1 MSEFWEYSY
10 DLADQLESIAIAVGA
25 EYECDAVNRLRQVKV
40 EGDVIMRHIYDAEG
54 IRRLSKDDNGDRSRF
69 SSSGGM
75 SLADQPPGAEL
86 RAHSFIGG
94 LGQRNEGGG
103 LVYAR
108 QRWYDPQ
115 LGRWLSR
122 DPIGFQGGLNLYT
135 YVENNPTGAVDP
147 DGLESLTGQIVT
159 GTRSIVN
166 GISRFGGDVINFASK
181 SPVKPA
187 PRIPAPIPASLII
200 WGMQN
205 TNPHAGADPQ
215 GSDRFDSRR
224 DRQQSSECPEKP
236 GRDYTLYRRGRSWES
251 RGRLERKSWEAKAAG
266 FPHGVSTSMYPTP
279 DSSSATLSQLRNAG
293 LDAVPTPTRNDPTH
307 HTVLL
312 NEPVTSE
319 QARIFNLTF
328 GRTNR

>member
-103 LVYAR
+103 LDYAR

-135 YVENNPTGAVDP
+135 YAGNNPINMVDPEGLEYGPKDLAVDIANIALGVGFAVM
-147 DGLESLTGQIVT
+147 DGPSPA
-159 GTRSIVN
+159 
-166 GISRFGGDVINFASK
+166 GDMAGYAYAS
-181 SPVKPA
+181 
-187 PRIPAPIPASLII
+187 ASGARLA
-200 WGMQN
+200 
-205 TNPHAGADPQ
+205 TNVA
-215 GSDRFDSRR
+215 
-224 DRQQSSECPEKP
+224 
-236 GRDYTLYRRGRSWES
+236 
-251 RGRLERKSWEAKAAG
+251 AKAYQYRQVVG
-266 FPHGVSTSMYPTP
+266 
-279 DSSSATLSQLRNAG
+279 AT
-293 LDAVPTPTRNDPTH
+293 
-307 HTVLL
+307 
-312 NEPVTSE
+312 
-319 QARIFNLTF
+319 
-328 GRTNR
+328 